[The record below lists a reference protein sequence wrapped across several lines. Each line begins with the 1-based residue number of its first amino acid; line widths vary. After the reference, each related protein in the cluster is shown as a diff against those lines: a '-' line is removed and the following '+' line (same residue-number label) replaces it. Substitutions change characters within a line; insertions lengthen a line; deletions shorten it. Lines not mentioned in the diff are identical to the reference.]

1 MLMGG
6 VIADDGVDR
15 LSDGNLL
22 LDDIEE
28 ANELLMAM
36 ALPVAADH
44 PCCRRECS
52 SRRTQSSCRAVHN
65 HASWFR
71 RDLSSAA
78 VRAGCGRAPESGS
91 FRRPTGRWR
100 VQADRHGARRRRAI
114 CRRSAGRW
122 RVVGQLELAHPVRLE
137 TMSAPDALNRTHA
150 EPRRLRHQSSGP
162 VGRLP
167 RRVAKRQGD
176 QALRRLGAQRLDPRG
191 TGLVTKQAVEP
202 VLQRTRPP
210 ESVPASAKRRSW
222 TWPFAA

>member
-1 MLMGG
+1 MTQTKQPPINPERFIRLLIVLFEEAVDRGLQVGDGAKEAALEPALCEGREEALDGVEPGSRCRGEMKRPSRMAFEPSANIGMLMGG

-15 LSDGNLL
+15 LSNGNLL

-44 PCCRRECS
+44 PCRRECS

-78 VRAGCGRAPESGS
+78 IRAGCGRAPESGS

-100 VQADRHGARRRRAI
+100 VRADRHGARRHRAI

-122 RVVGQLELAHPVRLE
+122 RVVGQLELAHPVRLQ
-137 TMSAPDALNRTHA
+137 TARQ
-150 EPRRLRHQSSGP
+150 LR
-162 VGRLP
+162 
-167 RRVAKRQGD
+167 
-176 QALRRLGAQRLDPRG
+176 
-191 TGLVTKQAVEP
+191 
-202 VLQRTRPP
+202 
-210 ESVPASAKRRSW
+210 
-222 TWPFAA
+222 